1 MGVRAFRSRVFHLLD
16 DPAKAGAAAWA
27 YFENGGLL
35 VEGGR
40 ITGLGAWADIADKI
54 PPGAPVETFA
64 NAIIAPGF
72 IDAHVH
78 FPQLGIIGGFG
89 AQLLD
94 WLERY
99 AFPAEAKFA
108 DAAYALAEAEVFLDA
123 LVRCGTTSAL
133 VFASVHKVSAEALF
147 AAALRRSMRLIT
159 GKVLMDRNAPAA
171 LRDTPES
178 AYADSKALIEAWHGR
193 GRLGYA
199 VTPRFAHTSSPAQ
212 LDAAGR
218 LLREHPDVLLHT
230 HLSENR
236 AEIAQVR
243 AQFPD
248 APDYLGA
255 YEKHGLVGDRSV
267 LAHCLH
273 LSDSE
278 WMRMARAGASAAFC
292 PSSNLFLGSGLFDLV
307 SAERHRVEVGLG
319 SDVGGGASLSL
330 LEVMEDAYKVS
341 QLRGRPL
348 DVMKSFYL
356 ATLGAARALK
366 IDAHVGNLAPGK
378 EADFIVLDM
387 AATPMLQRRLRG
399 VSDIAEILFALSII
413 GDDRAIARTY
423 IAGAAA
429 HVRA

>member
-1 MGVRAFRSRVFHLLD
+1 MQPMLWPKPRCFSTHSF
-16 DPAKAGAAAWA
+16 AAA
-27 YFENGGLL
+27 
-35 VEGGR
+35 R
-40 ITGLGAWADIADKI
+40 
-54 PPGAPVETFA
+54 P
-64 NAIIAPGF
+64 
-72 IDAHVH
+72 
-78 FPQLGIIGGFG
+78 
-89 AQLLD
+89 
-94 WLERY
+94 
-99 AFPAEAKFA
+99 
-108 DAAYALAEAEVFLDA
+108 
-123 LVRCGTTSAL
+123 SAL

-147 AAALRRSMRLIT
+147 AAALRRNMRLIT

-178 AYADSKALIEAWHGR
+178 AYADSKALIEAWHGQ

-292 PSSNLFLGSGLFDLV
+292 PSSNLFLGSGLFDLA

-356 ATLGAARALK
+356 ATLGAARALR

-387 AATPMLQRRLRG
+387 AATPMLRRRLRG